1 MIVVLENIRPGSFN
15 VNAVDAKLR
24 KKFPSLLGWS
34 YGFLDDALTLEFPNS
49 EVETVIEDKIS
60 DALSKVRA
68 DYPDARHR
76 ESLLKGGAVR
86 WAT

>member
-1 MIVVLENIRPGSFN
+1 MIVVLENIRPKSMN
-15 VNAVDAKLR
+15 IEAVDAKLR
-24 KKFPSLLGWS
+24 KKFPFLLGWS
-34 YGFLDDALTLEFPNS
+34 YGFLDDALRLEFPDS